1 MLEEAK
7 LLFKAYSILA
17 IMVLVLKNV
26 RHFSKKDAF
35 KRTLEV
41 AALIPIFIYLTNID

>member
-7 LLFKAYSILA
+7 VLLKIYSI
-17 IMVLVLKNV
+17 IIVLVLLIKNV
-26 RHFSKKDAF
+26 RHFGKKDSD
-35 KRTLEV
+35 KRSLEI